1 MTGNA
6 SELIKKIKDNICT
19 TFAGNETTIDRVL
32 CCLLSG
38 GHLLLEDVP
47 GVGKTTLA
55 LSLAHSINCSFG
67 RVSFSPDT
75 LPSDITGLTIYNSAT
90 KSFDYRPGP
99 VMCNIFLAD

>member
-1 MTGNA
+1 MSDQISIGERSMPQPLA
-6 SELIKKIKDNICT
+6 ARLRPE
-19 TFAGNETTIDRVL
+19 TIDDIVGQEHLLGEGRVL
-32 CCLLSG
+32 RRIIEQDMVSSMIFWG
-38 GHLLLEDVP
+38 PP

-90 KSFDYRPGP
+90 
-99 VMCNIFLAD
+99 